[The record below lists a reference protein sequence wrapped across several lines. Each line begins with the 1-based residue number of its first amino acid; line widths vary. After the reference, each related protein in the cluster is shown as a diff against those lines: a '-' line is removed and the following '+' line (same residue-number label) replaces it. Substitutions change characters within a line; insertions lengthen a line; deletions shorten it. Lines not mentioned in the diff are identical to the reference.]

1 MPAFVA
7 CGSCRVRL
15 EESARGGS
23 PTLQGPMRTTPN
35 RGCAS
40 FQWRL
45 AAKGVCFPIMAHS
58 LRIRLP
64 LLCTA
69 VWLATTASSLAEGFE
84 NFNNFPETGS
94 SYNNGTFPGQ
104 DGSTWTYVQCR
115 GNKIIGAPRTPGLN
129 DGTPLA
135 FVGSSNLVGGCGTV
149 SFDWM
154 LMFGSTVGVDVVVND
169 TVYHS
174 LVTGSGLNVTNHAG
188 PFDVHVGGAFTL
200 AIRQHSAASDQVAID
215 NVAWTSYDGSAL
227 PPTLAFDPT
236 NANLVAAY
244 GNRFQF
250 DVKVAEPNGDAVRL
264 WATGLP
270 AGAVFAGA
278 TGLTPLASTFA
289 WTPTSVQTGLHSV
302 VFHAGDKDGTNSRTC
317 TIEVT
322 PIYPYYHAA
331 EGLSGAALRA
341 ALHAIVTN
349 GAVQLDS
356 TGEDNAMKEI
366 HTDPHNP
373 NNVLLLYN
381 PTSSVPKTLYDVAGG
396 WNKEHCWPE
405 SRNMSGNGPD
415 QVDVHNLYAE
425 DKDVNALRGNLIFDE
440 SDPADPSYSL
450 PATNATPQTSLLTS
464 MDGNSWEPPPASK
477 GNVAR
482 ALFYMAVRY
491 NGSETGRTPLEL
503 VDAPTTNQMGVLT
516 TLLAWHAA
524 DPPDQMESNRNET
537 IYTTYQHNR
546 NPFIDHPEWA
556 EEIWGTNNVPPQ
568 FVPLAPQQVAVDSRL
583 AFEVRALPT
592 GGDPVTLA
600 MSNAPAGA
608 AFHPTNE
615 AGTFVWTPA
624 NAGTVSVDFYATDN
638 DGTAHQAVSIEVSQ
652 PTQSVLLVRY
662 DFEDAATI
670 FTPAPSHCHA
680 LLTATDVTGSAPPLT
695 NSAGNPG
702 RAISDSGWNVAD
714 LSAYFTFGV
723 AVSNGYELIPTRLT
737 FTDQASNSGAK
748 NWQVRSSLDG
758 FAAAL
763 GGGSTH
769 TSFASNSVNFSGL
782 SLTNGSVV
790 FRVYGTNAAQASG
803 TWRLDNLRLSGYV
816 RQLYD
821 GNADNDGDGM
831 SNADEAI
838 AGTDPGSS
846 NSFFSARAVSN
857 EITCNLLVSGSVW
870 RLYEGQYGS
879 NDIVWRPVA
888 ETNRLQSGTLVF
900 PVAPTGAATF
910 YHLRAWRPLE

>member
-1 MPAFVA
+1 M
-7 CGSCRVRL
+7 SR
-15 EESARGGS
+15 
-23 PTLQGPMRTTPN
+23 
-35 RGCAS
+35 
-40 FQWRL
+40 
-45 AAKGVCFPIMAHS
+45 S
-58 LRIRLP
+58 LRTWFP
-64 LLCTA
+64 ALCAA
-69 VWLATTASSLAEGFE
+69 VWLAAGPAARADGFE
-84 NFNNFPETGS
+84 NFDNFPETGS
-94 SYNNGTFPGQ
+94 GYNDGTFLGQ
-104 DGSTWTYVQCR
+104 DGSTWTYVECR
-115 GNKIIGAPRTPGLN
+115 GNKIIGPLRTPGLN

-154 LMFGSTVGVDVVVND
+154 LMFGTTASVDVVVND
-169 TVYHS
+169 TVYHTI
-174 LVTGSGLNVTNHAG
+174 TGGGQNVTNRAG
-188 PFDVHVGGAFTL
+188 PLDVHVGGAFTL
-200 AIRQHSAASDQVAID
+200 AIRQHSSASDQVAID
-215 NVAWTSYDGSAL
+215 NVEWTSYDGSAL
-227 PPTLAFDPT
+227 PPSLTFDPT
-236 NANLVAAY
+236 NANLVAAHS
-244 GNRFQF
+244 RLFEF
-250 DVKVAEPNGDAVRL
+250 AVKVAEPNGDAVRL

-278 TGLTPLASTFA
+278 TGLTPMVSTFA
-289 WTPTSVQTGLHSV
+289 WTPTSVQTGTYAV
-302 VFHAGDKDGTNSRTC
+302 VFYAGDKDGTHSRTC
-317 TIEVT
+317 MIEVT

-349 GAVQLDS
+349 GAVQLDP
-356 TGEDNAMKEI
+356 TGEDDAMKEI
-366 HTDPHNP
+366 HTDPNNP
-373 NNVLLLYN
+373 DNVLLLYN
-381 PTSSVPKTLYDVAGG
+381 PTSSVPKTLYDVDGG

-405 SRNMSGNGPD
+405 SRNMSGSGPD

-440 SDPADPSYSL
+440 SDPADPGYRL
-450 PATNATPQTSLLTS
+450 PATNATPQTSLQTS
-464 MDGNSWEPPPASK
+464 MDSNSWEPPPASK

-482 ALFYMAVRY
+482 AAFYMALRY
-491 NGSETGRTPLEL
+491 GVDEPDRPPLEL

-524 DPPDQMESNRNET
+524 DPPDQMESNRNAI

-546 NPFIDHPEWA
+546 NPFIDHPEWV

-568 FVPLAPQQVAVDSRL
+568 FIPLAAQQVAVNSRL

-608 AFHPTNE
+608 AFYPTNE
-615 AGTFVWTPA
+615 AGTFVWTPTA
-624 NAGTVSVDFYATDN
+624 AGTVSVDFSATDN
-638 DGTAHQAVSIEVSQ
+638 DGTAHQSVQIEVTQ

-662 DFEDAATI
+662 DFEDAATN
-670 FTPAPSHCHA
+670 FTPAPSQCHA
-680 LLTATDVTGSAPPLT
+680 LLAATDVTGSAPPLT

-723 AVSNGYELIPTRLT
+723 AVSNGYELVPTRLT

-748 NWQVRSSLDG
+748 NWQVRSSLDN

-763 GGGSTH
+763 GSGSTH
-769 TSFASNSVNFSGL
+769 TSFASNVVNMAGL
-782 SLTNGSVV
+782 ALTNGSVV
-790 FRVYGTNAAQASG
+790 FRIYGTNATQASG

-821 GNADNDGDGM
+821 GHADDDGDGM

-846 NSFFSARAVSN
+846 NSFFAAAIVSN
-857 EITCNLLVSGSVW
+857 EVACGLLSSGSVW
-870 RLYEGQYGS
+870 RLYEGAFQS
-879 NDIVWRPVA
+879 NDLVWRPVA
-888 ETNRLQSGTLVF
+888 ETNRLQSGTLRF

-910 YHLRAWRPLE
+910 YHLRALRP